1 MNQYWNILKESVQQL
16 LIRGNKMLKEIRY
29 KLDINEVRRII
40 IEHLKE
46 KDTVY
51 NVKLVPRLDIKT
63 ENDLIK
69 EEDIKYIQLS
79 TV

>member
-1 MNQYWNILKESVQQL
+1 
-16 LIRGNKMLKEIRY
+16 MLKEIRY